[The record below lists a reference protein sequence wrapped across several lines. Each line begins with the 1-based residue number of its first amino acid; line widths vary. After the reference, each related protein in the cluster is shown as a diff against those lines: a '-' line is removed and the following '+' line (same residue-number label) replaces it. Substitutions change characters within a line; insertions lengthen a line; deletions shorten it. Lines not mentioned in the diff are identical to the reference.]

1 MENGMDN
8 KRRDGRKK
16 DEQRV
21 RTAGRILPAALLT
34 WPAALALMLSGC
46 TTTRYVPAEKM
57 RTEYRDRV
65 VMRHD
70 TVRDSVLRHDCV
82 WRHDSMDVR
91 KTGDTIRVDRWH
103 TVQVIRY
110 VREKGERMS
119 AKADS
124 ASAVRTDSIYVPVPV
139 EKKVTRWEKMRKDVC
154 SFAVTAVAV
163 VTFMVVVSCYWKR
176 NK

>member
-8 KRRDGRKK
+8 KRRDGWKK

-21 RTAGRILPAALLT
+21 RTAGWVLLTVQLTLPAAF
-34 WPAALALMLSGC
+34 ALMLLGC
-46 TTTRYVPAEKM
+46 TTTRYVPVEKV
-57 RTEYRDRV
+57 RTEYRNRV

-70 TVRDSVLRHDCV
+70 TVRDSVLRHDYV
-82 WRHDSMDVR
+82 WRHDSMDVK

-103 TVQVIRY
+103 TVQVVRY

-139 EKKVTRWEKMRKDVC
+139 EKKVTRWEKMRKDVY

-163 VTFMVVVSCYWKR
+163 VTLMVVGSGYWKR